1 MTKHEEII
9 YVLYS
14 FLCYGRHCGSCP
26 NYCFKTSEEIE
37 RAVKDLYAHKD
48 PVLLSAV
55 RFLSHTKPDYGKI
68 FFKYVSGVKYD

>member
-1 MTKHEEII
+1 MTKHEEINI
-9 YVLYS
+9 VEK
-14 FLCYGRHCGSCP
+14 FLCYGRDCNMCP
-26 NYCFKTSEEIE
+26 SYCFMSDAEIE

-55 RFLSHTKPDYGKI
+55 RFLSHMKPDYGKI